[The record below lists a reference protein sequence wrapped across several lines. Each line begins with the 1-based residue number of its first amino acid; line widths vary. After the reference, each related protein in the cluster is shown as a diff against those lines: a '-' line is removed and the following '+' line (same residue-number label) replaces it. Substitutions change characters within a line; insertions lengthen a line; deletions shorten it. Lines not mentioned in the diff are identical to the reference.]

1 MALTDKLTAIGDAIR
16 SKTETEE
23 LFTLDEMAAK
33 ISEMGLGDIS
43 LSVHT
48 KSMTSTFTE
57 LAIAVD
63 AFPCVIFFPG
73 CKNDGEYTP
82 SNGKYLSN
90 VWIIPKED
98 FTKEDIINYSANS
111 AGYGRIKPTDSGIS
125 ISYADNK
132 ITISSNFT
140 IYSSTGDHAWSISTV
155 VSKNQGE

>member
-23 LFTLDEMAAK
+23 LFTLDQMAAK

-48 KSMTSTFTE
+48 KGTTSTFTE
-57 LAIAVD
+57 LAITVD

-73 CKNDGEYTP
+73 CKYDGEFTP
-82 SNGKYLSN
+82 SNGRYLSN
-90 VWIIPKED
+90 IWIIPKED

-111 AGYGRIKPTDSGIS
+111 VGYGRIKPTDSGIS
-125 ISYADNK
+125 ISYVNNK

-140 IYSSTGDHAWSISTV
+140 ILSSTGDYAWS
-155 VSKNQGE
+155 VSVNIVKNQGE